1 MQQVAPVP
9 FLAGSPPAPPPTI
22 THLPHTHLFCSPAP
36 SWPLLPAG
44 HGASRE
50 SHRCALCAAHAPL
63 GRTEEEEGGGRE
75 CARGCGV
82 QQRLCV
88 LFSSDVRWGEG
99 ETLLFGVPAS
109 PLLRFS
115 PGRQCVPHASEAVM
129 TFRAWSRRTRQN
141 CALFAPFAWTLS
153 WRKSLAAPRVSGAC
167 GRPEQTSKEG
177 SCAMRPFFILF
188 RLRGFF
194 SSLLA
199 TSPCP
204 LCSPLH
210 CHCFCDQQEV
220 LGSLPN
226 FFVVRRS

>member
-1 MQQVAPVP
+1 MPCV
-9 FLAGSPPAPPPTI
+9 
-22 THLPHTHLFCSPAP
+22 
-36 SWPLLPAG
+36 
-44 HGASRE
+44 R
-50 SHRCALCAAHAPL
+50 HAPL
-63 GRTEEEEGGGRE
+63 GRTEEEGGRRE

-82 QQRLCV
+82 QQLCV

-99 ETLLFGVPAS
+99 TLLFGVPAS
-109 PLLRFS
+109 SPLRFS
-115 PGRQCVPHASEAVM
+115 PGRRSVPHASEAAM

-153 WRKSLAAPRVSGAC
+153 WRKSLAAPRVRGAC

-177 SCAMRPFFILF
+177 SCTMRPFFILF

-194 SSLLA
+194 FSLLA
-199 TSPCP
+199 TSLCPLQSP